1 MAARGACEAGAGGRG
16 ELSDPKPAKGVVAAV
31 AVAVVVAGAR
41 ANAIRAKGRTAAVTA
56 AESAVV
62 RTKLW
67 AALDPLGVVA
77 RGACEARAGRWGE
90 LSDPKSPKGKAVAVA
105 VSAEASAART
115 EPSAALA
122 ASAWAAETVAGA
134 GDDASLS
141 TTMRR
146 PPKVAD
152 VVITTPVLIS
162 PDSSEG
168 NPAKSPAARGM
179 AAAVGCAAVRESD
192 AGRTLLPA

>member
-1 MAARGACEAGAGGRG
+1 
-16 ELSDPKPAKGVVAAV
+16 VVAAV

-77 RGACEARAGRWGE
+77 RGACEARAGRRGVVLDPKSPKGARGACEAGVGRWGE